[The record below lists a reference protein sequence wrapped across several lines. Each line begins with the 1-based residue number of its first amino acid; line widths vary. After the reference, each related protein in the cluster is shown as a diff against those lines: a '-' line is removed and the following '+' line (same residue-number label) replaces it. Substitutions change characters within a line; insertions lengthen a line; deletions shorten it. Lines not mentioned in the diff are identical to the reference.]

1 MIRQWRNHAAGW
13 IEECLRHLCGAVSP
27 DKRVFV
33 VVTLFLLFA
42 ALSIYSTVTVIY
54 RIGRGDGQNLRIEH
68 IQRLEAGEAF
78 RAKQP

>member
-13 IEECLRHLCGAVSP
+13 IEERLRHLCGAVSP

-68 IQRLEAGEAF
+68 IQRLEASEAF

>member
-13 IEECLRHLCGAVSP
+13 IEERLRHLCGAVSP

-54 RIGRGDGQNLRIEH
+54 LSLIH
-68 IQRLEAGEAF
+68 I
-78 RAKQP
+78 